1 MTGLQLQWR
10 SQQQRC
16 WSRPLI
22 VFVSLLFLVQVA
34 DAQRVIAS
42 LGTRLKRLHNK
53 SGSKKIEGD
62 YVVRGEE
69 GAAPTVV
76 EYLESFA
83 QENNVELFVAGSVL
97 MITIYLLSFWN
108 KTKQQK
114 GEEGEFS
121 HRRDVHFLLWF
132 SWLDENNMS
141 LTNVGFLLSTDTYS
155 VL

>member
-1 MTGLQLQWR
+1 
-10 SQQQRC
+10 
-16 WSRPLI
+16 
-22 VFVSLLFLVQVA
+22 VQVA

-62 YVVRGEE
+62 YIVQGEE
-69 GAAPTVV
+69 RTAPTVT
-76 EYLESFA
+76 EYLESFV

-114 GEEGEFS
+114 EGEGKFS
-121 HRRDVHFLLWF
+121 HRRDVDFFLSF
-132 SWLDENNMS
+132 SWRDENNTS
-141 LTNVGFLLSTDTYS
+141 LTNVCFLLSNDT
-155 VL
+155 